1 MKIILSENQ
10 IQSIIRQQLIE
21 NQLINEGN
29 MGMLEKSIYSLMFMG
44 LLSVETLYQYLQHN
58 PYIPE
63 QQKEIIIQDAEDF
76 EEYQEKEMWREIA
89 NDAIITVYNA
99 VPAQC
104 NADCGT
110 TASGFKL
117 NLNNVASHK
126 IVATTAF
133 ATVQQAGTAQVSERS
148 KCASNS
154 CFVSKSTDF
163 RGFCIVGIA
172 FIVMVMTKSSPLVIP
187 PSIPPALFVFLIKN
201 TYICKVKNKK
211 KKNLK
216 ALLIWSIIIYLVE
229 VIYHVLFLYLSTV
242 QIIVLSVHQKQ
253 CTRTCSLI

>member
-126 IVATTAF
+126 IVAMERTFMKEFGLKYGDVIKIEGTYKGAQDGVYQIQDTMNKRF
-133 ATVQQAGTAQVSERS
+133 AGQHKVDVLVPNNIRTGGTLKNQPAKIYVLNDKNDTVLFNAE
-148 KCASNS
+148 
-154 CFVSKSTDF
+154 
-163 RGFCIVGIA
+163 
-172 FIVMVMTKSSPLVIP
+172 MSPSL
-187 PSIPPALFVFLIKN
+187 
-201 TYICKVKNKK
+201 KK
-211 KKNLK
+211 K
-216 ALLIWSIIIYLVE
+216 S
-229 VIYHVLFLYLSTV
+229 
-242 QIIVLSVHQKQ
+242 
-253 CTRTCSLI
+253 

>member
-29 MGMLEKSIYSLMFMG
+29 MSTLEKGVYTLMFMG

-63 QQKEIIIQDAEDF
+63 EQKQEIIADAENF
-76 EEYQEKEMWREIA
+76 EEYQETEMWREIA

-126 IVATTAF
+126 IVAMERTFMKEFGLHYGDIIKIEGTYKGAQDGVYQIQDTMNKRF
-133 ATVQQAGTAQVSERS
+133 AGQHKVDVLVPNNIRTGGTLKNQPA
-148 KCASNS
+148 KI
-154 CFVSKSTDF
+154 FVLNNKNDAVLFNDT
-163 RGFCIVGIA
+163 
-172 FIVMVMTKSSPLVIP
+172 MSPSL
-187 PSIPPALFVFLIKN
+187 
-201 TYICKVKNKK
+201 KK
-211 KKNLK
+211 K
-216 ALLIWSIIIYLVE
+216 
-229 VIYHVLFLYLSTV
+229 
-242 QIIVLSVHQKQ
+242 
-253 CTRTCSLI
+253 